1 MRKNGSDK
9 IVVTR
14 TFMRTIIALQVISII
29 CGAIELISKC
39 I

>member
-1 MRKNGSDK
+1 MIKKGSDK

-14 TFMRTIIALQVISII
+14 TSMRTIIALQVICII
-29 CGAIELISKC
+29 CSAIELISKC